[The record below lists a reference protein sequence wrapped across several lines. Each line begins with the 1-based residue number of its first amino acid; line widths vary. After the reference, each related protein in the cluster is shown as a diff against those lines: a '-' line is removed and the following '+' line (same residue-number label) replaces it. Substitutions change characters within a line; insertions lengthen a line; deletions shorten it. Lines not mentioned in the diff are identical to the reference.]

1 MTAPFTPG
9 LTPAESRQTLGRLA
23 LGVTILTLSRG
34 GAFRGTRA
42 TMCAPVSTEPPLIA
56 VSVDRESE
64 WAAWLA
70 APETERFG
78 VNVLG
83 AGQRRLV
90 EAFADAGADPVSVP
104 WFTHEGLP
112 LIGGTVAQLVCR
124 RGETLEVGDQLLLT
138 GLIEYSRYTDDD
150 PLIAFRGQF
159 HELG

>member
-23 LGVTILTLSRG
+23 LGVAILTLE
-34 GAFRGTRA
+34 RA
-42 TMCAPVSTEPPLIA
+42 GEYVGVLARTCAPVSTQPPLVA
-56 VSVDRESE
+56 VGVDRDSE

-78 VNVLG
+78 VNLLG
-83 AGQRRLV
+83 AGQRRLLD
-90 EAFADAGADPVSVP
+90 AFAGSAAGQGVP

-124 RGETLEVGDQLLLT
+124 RERRLEVGDQLLFA

-150 PLIAFRGQF
+150 PLIAFRGQY